1 MERAI
6 AFGGRD
12 LKDFKKMFEEW
23 KRIGKPKRF
32 HYDSTTGKGRAISE
46 YEHKMDEELYRLRM
60 KYLRLKAH
68 MRRKKAIEKKLGK
81 KKV

>member
-46 YEHKMDEELYRLRM
+46 YEHKMDEAHCASGPTGLCLLNILLYVLELLNNQM
-60 KYLRLKAH
+60 DSL
-68 MRRKKAIEKKLGK
+68 
-81 KKV
+81 